1 MNLKQKLIRFQR
13 SNVPSKLRNWTVAN
27 LIDDIHWQYTQWVMG
42 LECSRGTFFQ
52 QQRLRILKI
61 YNLEFQT
68 EFLEGA
74 LCHPWE
80 DPGHGVDPVLRV
92 LLHHAGH
99 LRESKYSARKTK
111 LSKRTSFFQFQ
122 EPECH
127 KFWTLLPGRR
137 PWGRCC
143 RRCWGS
149 RWTRWSTSW
158 TPRCCGC
165 SGFPRGS
172 VQAPIYIVN
181 FFEKISADNKIV
193 LNLWRVAQILRSYFA
208 SWSIST
214 ISSLCL
220 CNQRVT
226 WENT

>member
-1 MNLKQKLIRFQR
+1 MNLKQKLICFQR
-13 SNVPSKLRNWTVAN
+13 SNVSSKLKNWTVAN

-42 LECSRGTFFQ
+42 LECPRGTFFQ
-52 QQRLRILKI
+52 QQRLKILKI
-61 YNLEFQT
+61 NDLEFQT

-143 RRCWGS
+143 RRRWGS

-172 VQAPIYIVN
+172 VQAPIYIVEL
-181 FFEKISADNKIV
+181 FLK
-193 LNLWRVAQILRSYFA
+193 RYF
-208 SWSIST
+208 
-214 ISSLCL
+214 CR
-220 CNQRVT
+220 Q
-226 WENT
+226 